1 MQLGTIEM
9 KLLID
14 RYLKEYDEV
23 VYEEPWYGEGVLSTL
38 NTIDSLI
45 ANEKPALVNH
55 SIAIILDHMIKWKR
69 FTIEKLK
76 ENEEYKILNNTNA
89 DWNHHLILNS
99 KEEWSAL
106 IQTYIST
113 HRELQQLLSTKDDT
127 WLTQTTAGKHYSNDY
142 LIRGIIQHDVY
153 HLAQI
158 RLIHKMIKG
167 VEILLF

>member
-55 SIAIILDHMIKWKR
+55 SIAIIW
-69 FTIEKLK
+69 TI
-76 ENEEYKILNNTNA
+76 
-89 DWNHHLILNS
+89 
-99 KEEWSAL
+99 
-106 IQTYIST
+106 
-113 HRELQQLLSTKDDT
+113 
-127 WLTQTTAGKHYSNDY
+127 
-142 LIRGIIQHDVY
+142 
-153 HLAQI
+153 
-158 RLIHKMIKG
+158 
-167 VEILLF
+167 